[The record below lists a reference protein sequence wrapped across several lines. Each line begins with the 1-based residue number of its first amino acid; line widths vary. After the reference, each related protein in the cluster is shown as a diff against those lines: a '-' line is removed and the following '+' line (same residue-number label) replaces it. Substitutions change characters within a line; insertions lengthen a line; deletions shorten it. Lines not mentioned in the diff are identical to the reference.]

1 MPKSRASFV
10 KRQREMAKKE
20 QRQAKLQ
27 RRLERKAGV
36 GVEPPPEDGAEVA
49 DGADGAP
56 ATPDDAPPPE
66 AP

>member
-27 RRLERKAGV
+27 RKLDRKAAAAASPRPADPSVAPDAARGPS
-36 GVEPPPEDGAEVA
+36 GEELAAER
-49 DGADGAP
+49 
-56 ATPDDAPPPE
+56 
-66 AP
+66 

>member
-27 RRLERKAGV
+27 RKLDRRAAAEAEGPPAEP
-36 GVEPPPEDGAEVA
+36 GPPIAEPEVEQV
-49 DGADGAP
+49 
-56 ATPDDAPPPE
+56 
-66 AP
+66 